1 MKQILFLI
9 FFTFFTA
16 ISATQSKSGSMDM
29 VGIQPSPVV
38 MQGKITIYP
47 NPATNF
53 ISINTDNH
61 VKQIN
66 IFNLIGRKLKTIN
79 NVVRDQR
86 YDITDLPNGM
96 YLIQIVDTSNKV
108 MTTQRI
114 SKR

>member
-1 MKQILFLI
+1 MKQTLLLI
-9 FFTFFTA
+9 FFAFFTA
-16 ISATQSKSGSMDM
+16 ISATQSKSGDNSW
-29 VGIQPSPVV
+29 GIQPDPVV
-38 MQGKITIYP
+38 SQVKISIYP

-53 ISINTDNH
+53 ISINTDEH

-79 NVVRDQR
+79 EVVKGQR
-86 YDITDLPNGM
+86 YDITDLPKGM
-96 YLIQIVDTSNKV
+96 YLVQVVDTRNKV

>member
-1 MKQILFLI
+1 MKQTLLFV
-9 FFTFFTA
+9 FFVFFTA
-16 ISATQSKSGSMDM
+16 ISATQSKSG
-29 VGIQPSPVV
+29 GINIWGLQPNPIVTQV
-38 MQGKITIYP
+38 KITIYP

-53 ISINTDNH
+53 ISINTDDQ

-66 IFNLIGRKLKTIN
+66 IFNLIGHKVKTIS
-79 NVVRDQR
+79 NVVKNQQ

-96 YLIQIVDTSNKV
+96 YLVQVVDTRNKV